1 MKRAGLR
8 IPTILLLAAV
18 ACLSQQT
25 EQLRHTTSDGRLA
38 PILGNLGTLHM
49 SVTTK
54 HSDAQK
60 FFDQGVRLLY
70 GFNHAEAL
78 RSFREAAR
86 IDDSCA
92 MAFWGQALALA
103 PNINDSAI
111 GPDREQQGYDAIR
124 EALKRRRNANAKEQ
138 ALIDALA
145 VRFAEK
151 PTEGERQALNQ
162 AYASAMKKVRKRF
175 PKDPDVAVLYADA
188 VMNTRPWDYWTKDG
202 KPQPGIHDA
211 KVTLEQ
217 TMQRFPD
224 HPGALH
230 IYIHLVEASDHVD
243 QAVSAADR
251 LGSLMPGAGHIVHMP
266 SHVYI
271 RVGRYGDAA
280 DANVKA
286 IKADEA
292 YITQCRA
299 QGIYPAG
306 YYPHNVHFLAA
317 AVVME
322 GRRDEA
328 LRAARKAASIHNH
341 DVPEGLVGFAHLLEA
356 LPSLVMVRFGQW
368 GDILTMPK
376 PSDGRPFVSAMH
388 HFARGM
394 ALSATGKPEGAEAE
408 LAALEAIAHGSAI
421 KAFKILD
428 VNSLGDIAPIG
439 VAMLRGDIAEKARA
453 YAIALR
459 EFRRAV
465 ELEDS
470 LLYSEPPEWF
480 LQPRQYLGNA
490 YLQAGKHQDAERVFR
505 ADLRRHRGN
514 GWALRGL
521 EQSLRMQG
529 RTAEANDVSS
539 QFARAWKRADIEL
552 TTARF

>member
-1 MKRAGLR
+1 MKQIWYLV
-8 IPTILLLAAV
+8 LLAAPII
-18 ACLSQQT
+18 ASAQPAQ
-25 EQLRHTTSDGRLA
+25 ELRHTTTDGRLA
-38 PILGNLGTLHM
+38 PMLEGLGTLHM
-49 SVTTK
+49 PVSTK
-54 HSDAQK
+54 DQEAQK
-60 FFDQGVRLLY
+60 YFNQGIRLIY
-70 GFNHAEAL
+70 AFNHAEAL

-86 IDDSCA
+86 LDDSLA
-92 MAFWGQALALA
+92 MAYWGQALALA

-124 EALKRRRNANAKEQ
+124 EALKRRANANAKEK

-145 VRFAEK
+145 ERFASK
-151 PTEGERQALNQ
+151 PPDGDRTALNQ
-162 AYASAMKKVRKRF
+162 AYANAMEKVWRSY
-175 PKDPDVAVLYADA
+175 PKDPDVAVLYADS
-188 VMNTRPWDYWTKDG
+188 VMNIRPWDYWTKDG
-202 KPQPGIHDA
+202 KPQPGIGNA
-211 KVTLEQ
+211 KVALEQ
-217 TMQRFPD
+217 TMKRYPK

-243 QAVSAADR
+243 LAEPAADR

-266 SHVYI
+266 SHIYI

-286 IKADEA
+286 IKADED

-306 YYPHNVHFLAA
+306 YYPHNIHFLAA

-328 LRAARKAASIHNH
+328 LRAARKAGSVHHH
-341 DVPEGLVGFAHLLEA
+341 DVPEGLVGFAHLLES

-368 GDILTMPK
+368 DEILKTPK
-376 PSDGRPFVSAMH
+376 PSDGRPFVTAMH

-394 ALSATGKPEGAEAE
+394 ALSAKGKPEQAKAE
-408 LAALEAIAHGSAI
+408 LAALEKLAGGAEM
-421 KAFKILD
+421 KEFKILD

-439 VAMLRGDIAEKARA
+439 VAMLRGDIAEKAGS
-453 YAIALR
+453 YDKAIA

-465 ELEDS
+465 ELEDA

-480 LQPRQYLGNA
+480 LQPRQYLGHA
-490 YLQAGKHQDAERVFR
+490 YLQAGKLAEAERVYR
-505 ADLRRHRGN
+505 EDLKRHRGN

-521 EQSLRMQG
+521 EMTLRKQG
-529 RTAEANDVSS
+529 RSAEADRVHKD
-539 QFARAWKRADIEL
+539 FERAWQRSNVDLPAS
-552 TTARF
+552 RF